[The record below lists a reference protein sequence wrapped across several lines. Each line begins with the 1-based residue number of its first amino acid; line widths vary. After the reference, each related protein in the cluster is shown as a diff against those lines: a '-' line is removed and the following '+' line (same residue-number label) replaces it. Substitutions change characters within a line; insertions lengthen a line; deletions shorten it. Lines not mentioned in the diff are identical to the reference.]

1 MLASYRFDM
10 GDGFIKKWKEVREYN
25 EGLAGVKDA
34 DGKWGFIDKAGKL
47 VIPCQWKKA
56 LFFSEGLAGVQ
67 DDNEKCG
74 FIDKTGKVALPFVW
88 SNVQWFRNGRV
99 RVQTVLGGA
108 WHDIDR
114 EGNDVQ

>member
-1 MLASYRFDM
+1 MKKRH
-10 GDGFIKKWKEVREYN
+10 IKKWKEIREYK

-34 DGKWGFIDKAGKL
+34 DGKWGFIEKTGKI

-67 DDNEKCG
+67 DDNEKWG

-88 SNVQWFRNGRV
+88 SNVQWLRNGRV
-99 RVQTVLGGA
+99 RVQKVFGGG
-108 WHDIDR
+108 WHDIDKN
-114 EGNDVQ
+114 GNEV